1 MEVTLRLK
9 NLDLTNEAVLEK
21 IVDRFQD
28 VMWSTTAGLTTA
40 TVYVDRDDAA
50 NQVLAYVR
58 KFEANFSGIK
68 TLGVHRDLVG
78 ASDIA
83 LRVGISREG
92 VRKWAGSSG
101 FPVPFDVVGSKDS
114 NLWMWSEVVRW
125 LTDERGLD
133 LDEDLPDVEL
143 MTQIDNC
150 IMRNPDHTTM
160 RWQQLTA
167 KPALA
172 QKPLFQNVQPA
183 VRISA
188 RGHPQEIGREV
199 YDLVGAAAP
208 VYVH

>member
-1 MEVTLRLK
+1 MEVALRLK

-21 IVDRFQD
+21 IGDSFQD

-40 TVYVDRDDAA
+40 TVYVDREDAA

-58 KFEANFSGIK
+58 RFEANFSGVK

-83 LRVGISREG
+83 LRTGLSREG
-92 VRKWAGSSG
+92 VRKWAAARN
-101 FPVPFDVVGSKDS
+101 FPAPFDVVGSKDS
-114 NLWMWSEVVRW
+114 NLWIWSEVVRW
-125 LTDERGLD
+125 LMDERGLNM
-133 LDEDLPDVEL
+133 DEDLPDVEL

-160 RWQQLTA
+160 RWHQLA
-167 KPALA
+167 PKPVLA
-172 QKPLFQNVQPA
+172 QRPLFQNVQPA

-188 RGHPQEIGREV
+188 GGHPQEVGREF
-199 YDLVGAAAP
+199 YDLVAVAAP
-208 VYVH
+208 AYVH